1 MRTTMQLTT
10 LLPLW
15 RAGIAADHTDRS
27 VRSYAEHVERFLRQL
42 GAEATITSI
51 TAPAIETHKQRLSRS
66 HAPRTVALA
75 LTAIRSFIRWQIAS
89 ELRQDDPTLKV
100 RFPKAPKPL
109 PRALSD
115 DQVRELLAAL
125 IRPSGLLPAADEQWR
140 RNALAIRLLLYTGM
154 RISELG
160 SLRWRDVDLAQRRLV
175 VRGGK
180 GEKDRTIPI
189 HMSLLGELRLAAVGR
204 RPSDAV
210 CGHAHGPALSLK
222 SWHHVFERWVPA
234 LGLSFHLTAHPLRH
248 TFITA
253 LIDRG
258 ANIFEAQEL
267 AGHESPET
275 TRLYYRLSGKHL
287 REAIDRLPATW

>member
-1 MRTTMQLTT
+1 MDLTA

-15 RAGIAADHTDRS
+15 RASLAADHTERTM
-27 VRSYAEHVERFLRQL
+27 RSYAGHVKEFIQS
-42 GAEATITSI
+42 APTIASI
-51 TAPAIETHKQRLSRS
+51 TPAAIEQHKQRLSRRC
-66 HAPRTVALA
+66 APRTVGLG
-75 LTAIRSFIRWQIAS
+75 LTAIRSFVRWQVAS
-89 ELRQDDPTLKV
+89 ELRVDDPTLHV
-100 RFPKAPKPL
+100 RFPKVPKPL

-125 IRPSGLLPAADEQWR
+125 AAIPHGLTPSADFQWR
-140 RNALAIRLLLYTGM
+140 RNALAIRLLLYSGM

-160 SLRWRDVDLAQRRLV
+160 NLRWRDVDLGHRRLI

-180 GEKDRTIPI
+180 GDKDRTVPI
-189 HMSLLGELRLAAVGR
+189 HESLVGDLRLVGAGR

-210 CGHAHGPALSLK
+210 CGHPHGPILSDK
-222 SWHHVFERWVPA
+222 SWHHVFERWVPK
-234 LGLSFHLTAHPLRH
+234 LGLSFHVTAHPLRH

-275 TRLYYRLSGKHL
+275 TRIYYRLSSEHL
-287 REAIDRLPATW
+287 RSAIDRLPSNW